1 MKRIQWDRKDG
12 CYRNTRYT
20 DCVTWRTKKKKK
32 KYGGDWRII
41 ISYKR
46 PRPVFLSPWFEPSAT
61 AVRRFSV
68 AIFRLVASRK
78 NGGPLK
84 LQARK
89 FTPIRAANYLILS
102 RGGYAVNANN
112 RSLIV
117 IRASARKLWKVLS
130 LSYRSQWNNVPTIA
144 KPYFPFVTS
153 AISLYSFWWKKKK
166 SSKNYRMKPFLGMKK
181 WRLQLRAILSRIRD
195 STVHSILILIPTTLY
210 HPPLSLSLSFSH
222 IHKHTHIQACLDI
235 NALCPL
241 FVDGRTA
248 VPVYTNIPCP
258 VGSIRST
265 AARTLCEGTNE
276 RATTSSR
283 SEHCVGPLAP
293 AGSPILIHSIT
304 VDNDRLNG
312 PPAPD
317 ELWVIPT
324 SMDVSSMNVHTL
336 PTLDELL
343 LTRHHII

>member
-166 SSKNYRMKPFLGMKK
+166 ILQKLSDETIFGNEKMKASVACNIVTNKRFDRAQYSHPHSNHPISSP
-181 WRLQLRAILSRIRD
+181 
-195 STVHSILILIPTTLY
+195 
-210 HPPLSLSLSFSH
+210 SFSFSLFLTH
-222 IHKHTHIQACLDI
+222 TQTHTHTS
-235 NALCPL
+235 L
-241 FVDGRTA
+241 FR
-248 VPVYTNIPCP
+248 Y
-258 VGSIRST
+258 
-265 AARTLCEGTNE
+265 
-276 RATTSSR
+276 
-283 SEHCVGPLAP
+283 
-293 AGSPILIHSIT
+293 
-304 VDNDRLNG
+304 
-312 PPAPD
+312 
-317 ELWVIPT
+317 
-324 SMDVSSMNVHTL
+324 
-336 PTLDELL
+336 
-343 LTRHHII
+343 